1 MGAALQTAEP
11 LRIVF
16 LGSDAIALPLLEAL
30 QTDPASAGRIV
41 GVFTQPDRPAGRGQ
55 RAEPGPIKIWAARRG
70 LPVWQPERFD
80 DAAREALAALRS
92 DVALVMAYGHLL
104 RDDVIATPP
113 LGTLN
118 LHTSILP
125 RYRGASPIQTAIATG
140 ETETGVTLMRI
151 VRALD
156 AGPIADVERVPIG
169 PLDTAAEI
177 EARLAAASVPL
188 VTRAL
193 VRLRAGTLDF
203 IAQDDGRATYCR
215 RLAKDDAALDFRTP
229 AAALAARIRGL
240 NPWPGC
246 AFPWGDGVIKVG
258 LASASGGG
266 AAAEP
271 GTILGAGEA
280 GVDVA
285 TGDGVLRLLRL
296 QRAGGRML
304 AAGDFLRGFAL
315 PPGSVLGSRPMRPLL
330 SARPFPPRGA
340 PPEPPV
346 RP

>member
-11 LRIVF
+11 LRIAF

-30 QTDPASAGRIV
+30 QTDPASAGRVV

-55 RAEPGPIKIWAARRG
+55 RAEPGPIKVWAASRG

-104 RDDVIATPP
+104 RDDVIATPL

-125 RYRGASPIQTAIATG
+125 RYRGASPIQTAIASG

-177 EARLAAASVPL
+177 ETRLAAASVPL

-193 VRLRAGTLDF
+193 MRLRAGTLEF
-203 IAQDDGRATYCR
+203 IAQEDARATYCR
-215 RLAKDDAALDFRTP
+215 RLAKDDAALDFRAP
-229 AAALAARIRGL
+229 AAVLAARIRGL

-246 AFPWGDGVIKVG
+246 AFPWGEGVIKVG
-258 LASASGGG
+258 LAEARVGG
-266 AAAEP
+266 AAEP
-271 GTILGAGEA
+271 GTILGGGEA
-280 GVDVA
+280 GIDVA

-296 QRAGGRML
+296 QRPGGRML
-304 AAGDFLRGFAL
+304 PAGDFLRGFAL
-315 PPGSVLGSRPMRPLL
+315 PLGSVLASRPMRPLL